1 MTLSLFTCACW
12 PFEKTLMLRKI
23 EGRRRRG
30 WRRMRWLDGI
40 TDSRDMGLGRLQQ
53 LVMDREAW
61 RAVVHGV
68 AKSRTRLSSWSDWQT
83 WPFVCLWIL
92 LKSFTQFST
101 KMSFYCYKN
110 SLYVL
115 STSSLSD
122 KWFASIFF
130 PILWVVFSLLVSFE
144 AQRFNCQEGQFIFL
158 FVWLVLLSYMV
169 LYLRNHCL
177 TQGHKVL
184 FICSLLWSILC

>member
-40 TDSRDMGLGRLQQ
+40 TDSRDMGLGRLRQ

-61 RAVVHGV
+61 RAAVHGV
-68 AKSRTRLSSWSDWQT
+68 AKSRTRLSSWTDWQT

-115 STSSLSD
+115 STSSFSD
-122 KWFASIFF
+122 KWFASIFSPPF
-130 PILWVVFSLLVSFE
+130 CGLSFHCLCPLKRKGLIVKKFSLFFSL
-144 AQRFNCQEGQFIFL
+144 CGL
-158 FVWLVLLSYMV
+158 F
-169 LYLRNHCL
+169 
-177 TQGHKVL
+177 
-184 FICSLLWSILC
+184 FSLIWCCI